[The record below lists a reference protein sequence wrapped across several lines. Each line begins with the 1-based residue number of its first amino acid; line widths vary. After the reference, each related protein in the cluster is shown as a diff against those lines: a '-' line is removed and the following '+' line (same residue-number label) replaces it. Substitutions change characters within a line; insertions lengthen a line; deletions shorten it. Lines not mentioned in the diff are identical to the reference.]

1 MRYFIPGLCIILAGF
16 LTTKYAYSSQTRY
29 VTMRSKKNRHTFFYQ
44 EETISQ
50 RLVPKTP
57 SQVLYKNALENRN
70 ISLLFVNGPAGSGKT
85 HMACDVAIDML
96 NKGNVDK
103 IIVTRPTI
111 PVDNEEIGFLPGTI
125 QRKMAPWLIPVN
137 DVFLNYYTQ
146 KEVDRMIVDKII
158 DFGPIAHMRGR
169 TFTNAYIIA
178 DEMQNSTPLQMKML
192 LTRIGEG
199 SKMIITGDL
208 MQSDLKSETN
218 GLADFIDR
226 YKPWIEKSND
236 LPNIH
241 LVWLTHMD
249 VFRSET
255 VKAVIKV
262 YEGIEN
268 YYKLNKTQEIVEDTN
283 DGTPELTLY
292 HDNTTYMDEQN
303 SSSTSVNGDSALIPI
318 SHISRYFKDN
328 DYII

>member
-1 MRYFIPGLCIILAGF
+1 
-16 LTTKYAYSSQTRY
+16 
-29 VTMRSKKNRHTFFYQ
+29 
-44 EETISQ
+44 
-50 RLVPKTP
+50 
-57 SQVLYKNALENRN
+57 
-70 ISLLFVNGPAGSGKT
+70 
-85 HMACDVAIDML
+85 
-96 NKGNVDK
+96 
-103 IIVTRPTI
+103 
-111 PVDNEEIGFLPGTI
+111 
-125 QRKMAPWLIPVN
+125 VN

-146 KEVDRMIVDKII
+146 KEIDRMIFDKII

-236 LPNIH
+236 LQNIH

-292 HDNTTYMDEQN
+292 HDNTTYIDEQN

-328 DYII
+328 DYTI